1 MRMEINTSIFNV
13 IITHVAL
20 SAKWAACAFII
31 MQLAAL
37 LISMLLKRNP
47 SGKLCMTY
55 N

>member
-1 MRMEINTSIFNV
+1 MEINASIFN
-13 IITHVAL
+13 IMITHAAL

-37 LISMLLKRNP
+37 LISMLLKRNQ
-47 SGKLCMTY
+47 SGKLCMIY

>member
-1 MRMEINTSIFNV
+1 MEINASIFN
-13 IITHVAL
+13 IMITHAVL

-37 LISMLLKRNP
+37 LISMLLKRNQ
-47 SGKLCMTY
+47 SGKLCMIY